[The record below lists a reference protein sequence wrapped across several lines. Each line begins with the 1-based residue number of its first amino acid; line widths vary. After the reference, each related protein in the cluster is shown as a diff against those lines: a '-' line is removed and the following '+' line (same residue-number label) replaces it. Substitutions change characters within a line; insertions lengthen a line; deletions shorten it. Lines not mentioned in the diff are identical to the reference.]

1 MDLINDFICHCP
13 LGKRPVVVTCLQKYH
28 AINFRHAQPR
38 EYLERLFVIH
48 LHADLFVTSIYILI
62 FVSDSRSTGKRN
74 NTITDTRH
82 IQ

>member
-28 AINFRHAQPR
+28 AINFLYAWPR

-48 LHADLFVTSIYILI
+48 VHADLLVTLLYMCIYI
-62 FVSDSRSTGKRN
+62 FF
-74 NTITDTRH
+74 
-82 IQ
+82 